1 MSPVWWIG
9 SRPAA
14 WWRGA
19 KTTGIAALIAWFSR
33 QPAGNSSGR
42 FFPIITR
49 QRSGSGAG
57 FPPAAPTNWWEASQL
72 GAPTRRGLPATSPA
86 PTHERLPC
94 PFSGAGDPGGARR
107 APRTTGPAA
116 CPGPGRRRG
125 GGVSP
130 GLCLLLAR
138 FPDRGLPL
146 LPFSTGPPADG
157 ATGILHRAGHRLRDL
172 RAAPGVFLADLRLAV
187 GGALVGAGVL
197 ARPVRRA
204 GQRVPEAIGVAGG
217 VVGALGVDRS
227 RIFPERTLLSA
238 VLLAGSGLCLF
249 KFATNLHRD
258 PSRHVRCG
266 FRVDAVGRRPLEARP
281 EEIGR
286 ASCR

>member
-57 FPPAAPTNWWEASQL
+57 F
-72 GAPTRRGLPATSPA
+72 PATSPA

-172 RAAPGVFLADLRLAV
+172 RAAPGVFLDDLRLAV

-227 RIFPERTLLSA
+227 
-238 VLLAGSGLCLF
+238 
-249 KFATNLHRD
+249 
-258 PSRHVRCG
+258 
-266 FRVDAVGRRPLEARP
+266 
-281 EEIGR
+281 
-286 ASCR
+286 